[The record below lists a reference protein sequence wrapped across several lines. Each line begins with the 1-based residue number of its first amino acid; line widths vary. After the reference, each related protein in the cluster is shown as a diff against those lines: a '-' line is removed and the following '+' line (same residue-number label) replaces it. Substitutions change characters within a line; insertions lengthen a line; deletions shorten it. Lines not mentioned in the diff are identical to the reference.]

1 MSKPQTLTRSPSW
14 KEAAGN
20 EATITDEYLKQIL
33 TNQQLEETMKTAKE
47 MAKEIEASSSEYVTY
62 GESDLGTPVK
72 REDAIADILS
82 MDDDM
87 IGPGDWAE
95 CDSEGN
101 IL

>member
-1 MSKPQTLTRSPSW
+1 
-14 KEAAGN
+14 
-20 EATITDEYLKQIL
+20 
-33 TNQQLEETMKTAKE
+33 MKTAKE
-47 MAKEIEASSSEYVTY
+47 MANEIEASSSEYVTY